1 LGHASSQMHLA
12 GSSQMHAEA
21 TSGSTVLPGTNDE
34 QVLIDVS
41 DNSEGW
47 EANRKDE
54 DAGSAS
60 ARSSTSIKLRK
71 RKTNQIETHLSHVVR
86 AVPGE
91 PAEPEGVEAPP
102 PL

>member
-1 LGHASSQMHLA
+1 MHLA

-21 TSGSTVLPGTNDE
+21 ISGSTVLPGTNDE
-34 QVLIDVS
+34 QVPTAVIDVS

-71 RKTNQIETHLSHVVR
+71 RKTNQIETNLSHVVR